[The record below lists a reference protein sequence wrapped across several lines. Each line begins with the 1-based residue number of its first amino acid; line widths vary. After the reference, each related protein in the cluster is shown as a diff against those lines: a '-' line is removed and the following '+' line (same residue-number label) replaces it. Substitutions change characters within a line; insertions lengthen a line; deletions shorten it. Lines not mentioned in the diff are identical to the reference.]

1 MHCCPSTSQNRT
13 TASWTATSC
22 SSVVRTHTL
31 YRRYFISASFTLLWE
46 NNKLMHTCIYVYE
59 RWDIIMELWEFRWR
73 WMKTQSIVLNLM
85 LNAIS
90 SHIRINLVCSL
101 ITVKKCGLHLVSLV
115 VLGGFCVC
123 VCGGVHFFS
132 FCLHLQSGQP
142 SIPCLVFI
150 ISPSVSWF
158 LLTLPWPRCL
168 SVSLPGLLSVHLRT
182 CSAFPLFLN
191 ATLTLLYAGFSSRH
205 PLSLSVSLSLLGE
218 LYDLDAASLQLK
230 VINYVSGLRSLMH
243 FHTHT
248 HNLHTHTHCV
258 LNMYSTFKT

>member
-123 VCGGVHFFS
+123 VWGGVHFFS

-150 ISPSVSWF
+150 ISPAPSLTSLSQCISPWIAF
-158 LLTLPWPRCL
+158 CPLAYMLCIPTLP
-168 SVSLPGLLSVHLRT
+168 
-182 CSAFPLFLN
+182 
-191 ATLTLLYAGFSSRH
+191 
-205 PLSLSVSLSLLGE
+205 
-218 LYDLDAASLQLK
+218 
-230 VINYVSGLRSLMH
+230 
-243 FHTHT
+243 
-248 HNLHTHTHCV
+248 
-258 LNMYSTFKT
+258 

>member
-73 WMKTQSIVLNLM
+73 WMKTQSIVLNLV

-150 ISPSVSWF
+150 ISPAPSLTSLSQCISPWIAF
-158 LLTLPWPRCL
+158 CPLAYMLCIPTLP
-168 SVSLPGLLSVHLRT
+168 
-182 CSAFPLFLN
+182 
-191 ATLTLLYAGFSSRH
+191 
-205 PLSLSVSLSLLGE
+205 
-218 LYDLDAASLQLK
+218 
-230 VINYVSGLRSLMH
+230 
-243 FHTHT
+243 
-248 HNLHTHTHCV
+248 
-258 LNMYSTFKT
+258 